1 MGCRV
6 AVAAAAL
13 SIALGGCGSGGPT
26 PTVQQQSLDSG
37 RRVFVKA
44 GCGGC
49 HTLAEAGTHGT
60 VGPNFDT
67 SEQLSA
73 AQIREQ
79 LVIGAGGMPSFRTRL
94 SPRERAQV
102 ARFLAAVMSRRPR

>member
-13 SIALGGCGSGGPT
+13 SIALCGCGPAGHT
-26 PTVQQQSLDSG
+26 PTVQRQSLERG

-49 HTLAEAGTHGT
+49 HTLAEAETHGT
-60 VGPNFDT
+60 VGQDFDT

-73 AQIREQ
+73 AQIRQQ
-79 LVIGAGGMPSFRTRL
+79 LVIGAGGMPSFRARL

-102 ARFLAAVMSRRPR
+102 ARFLAAAMSRRPR